1 MEKRLTMAAT
11 IETTRKTGLLN
22 LPTELLCLIVELV
35 EKDLSSIT
43 NPYKDIQNLRL
54 TCRQLRDAAYRP
66 FAIRFFRKRSHV
78 ISAFS
83 INTLHDIISD
93 PHFGPHVK
101 ELTLVVRRS
110 RYNVYD
116 RAFGLRKRGEENA
129 MHALDVHA
137 SDMKFVDSGLYDQLM
152 EKVFAVAHS
161 HGNSLIIMVKKLSGN
176 TQYGSEN
183 RHPEP
188 YALARTLEAAR
199 RAGIPPPE
207 FHVGTG
213 LINMENTIMN
223 HLSSQE
229 DHCFSFSFY
238 FSENTKVMYYHR
250 RNTLKLVN
258 YAVLDG
264 HNRFG
269 ERIAQVVHAL
279 LVQMAI
285 TRVEVSGF
293 WLEDGDEFATHVLQP
308 LLPLLESVEL
318 CSMYWVPARTL
329 SSIMN
334 FLAEAPKLTRFV
346 FSLDPICR
354 CNYPG
359 GVRERLEYEGTDLS
373 SMLKDGATCLVAK
386 FISWD

>member
-1 MEKRLTMAAT
+1 MGVAAT
-11 IETTRKTGLLN
+11 IETTRKTGLLDF
-22 LPTELLCLIVELV
+22 PTELLCLIVELV
-35 EKDLSSIT
+35 EKDVSNMRNT
-43 NPYKDIQNLRL
+43 YKDIQNLRL
-54 TCRQLRDAAYRP
+54 TCRQLRDAAYKS

-110 RYNVYD
+110 RYTGYD
-116 RAFGLRKRGEENA
+116 RAFGLRKRGEEND
-129 MHALDVHA
+129 MHA
-137 SDMKFVDSGLYDQLM
+137 SDKNFVDSGLYGQLM

-161 HGNSLIIMVKKLSGN
+161 HGNNLIIMVKKLSG
-176 TQYGSEN
+176 TAQGWFDHGSQTRYSES
-183 RHPEP
+183 

-199 RAGIPPPE
+199 RAGVPPPE
-207 FHVGTG
+207 FHVETG
-213 LINMENTIMN
+213 LINMKDTIMN

-238 FSENTKVMYYHR
+238 FSENTKIMYYHR

-258 YAVLDG
+258 DAVLDG
-264 HNRFG
+264 HHRFG

-293 WLEDGDEFATHVLQP
+293 WLEDGDEFATHVLRP

-318 CSMYWVPARTL
+318 CSMYRVPARTL

-359 GVRERLEYEGTDLS
+359 GARESLEYEGTDLS
-373 SMLKDGATCLVAK
+373 SMLKDGAVCLVAK